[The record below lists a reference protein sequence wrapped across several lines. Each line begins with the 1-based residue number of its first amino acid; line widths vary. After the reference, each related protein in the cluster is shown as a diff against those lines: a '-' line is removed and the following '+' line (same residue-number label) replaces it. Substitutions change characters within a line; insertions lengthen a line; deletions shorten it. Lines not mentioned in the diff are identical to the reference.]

1 MKKTRWSLSFLREG
15 QGPTVRPISVFLRSL
30 FPPSRGPI
38 EGPVGVGLRWVIR
51 IPRDVRTPLL
61 GSSDSSVGRLGLLV
75 SYHILHFS
83 LLGSSESADSNAR
96 TRLWR
101 PDLWAI
107 NRGGQGG
114 HLLWPSDSDCSLA
127 HRIPRLTPHR
137 TPLLG
142 SSDSSFNT
150 PSDSLCSTPSLAP
163 VSLHGQGHRCRT
175 APVRGLDDMSTC
187 HFRPTLGAYYSGG
200 AQVRHVGGAKE
211 ADPHGRRYRRRSS
224 TAA

>member
-1 MKKTRWSLSFLREG
+1 MDLRENTPG
-15 QGPTVRPISVFLRSL
+15 GRCPSCGKDRDQPSGPFLFSSVAFSYPR
-30 FPPSRGPI
+30 
-38 EGPVGVGLRWVIR
+38 EGPLKAPWGWGC
-51 IPRDVRTPLL
+51 
-61 GSSDSSVGRLGLLV
+61 S
-75 SYHILHFS
+75 
-83 LLGSSESADSNAR
+83 
-96 TRLWR
+96 

-107 NRGGQGG
+107 NLGGQGG

-200 AQVRHVGGAKE
+200 IQVRHVGGARE
-211 ADPHGRRYRRRSS
+211 ADPHGGRYRRRSS